1 MLNLFVQEFPT
12 RRFLQCPAAVTVA
25 HLQKL
30 IRAKYGL
37 SAEHRVDIMH
47 MDDPLNEEFTLM
59 DVAYIYR
66 WRRVNVTIIPSSGCY
81 VLEVWDFPGWYTDEE
96 QDDCDTAEDVW
107 HVIQSMDNHCRVSY
121 MMWTEGLV
129 LMTFHVIVFA
139 VLKGHSVFIF
149 KVKQSKCAIGMWVRV
164 FL

>member
-1 MLNLFVQEFPT
+1 MLIDCCLMLNLFVQEFPT

-66 WRRVNVTIIPSSGCY
+66 WRRVSVTIIPSSGC
-81 VLEVWDFPGWYTDEE
+81 VCVG
-96 QDDCDTAEDVW
+96 
-107 HVIQSMDNHCRVSY
+107 
-121 MMWTEGLV
+121 GL
-129 LMTFHVIVFA
+129 
-139 VLKGHSVFIF
+139 
-149 KVKQSKCAIGMWVRV
+149 RRP
-164 FL
+164 